1 VAELT
6 SFTPLTLTQ
15 ETIDDVTR
23 AAEPDDDVP
32 NILARDLASQFSDY
46 DGLSY
51 EALSGGNS
59 PYPASLGK
67 EFLTDEEIIQLLA
80 MNEDQSDIETGFSRV
95 LTGAGREIIP
105 SVAGIPGMKA
115 GFAAGAALQAPIPP
129 AGPLAVVAKTL
140 IPLTTAL
147 IGGVFGYEGAKA
159 AQDAI
164 IGEEGVVLPDNKT
177 GVLGAKTL
185 VNIAAPLSG
194 LRVVGKSFAK
204 DFDIG
209 APTYAKHLKQ
219 QQETA
224 IALRDAIS
232 KQGPSVAGSRNIRQM
247 ADAVKIPKEMNT
259 IGRLNRFIE
268 KSVKQAPDEK
278 MDAVGRILIA
288 GQAVGGAGGA
298 MFAESVDP
306 DGGLSRFTG
315 EMIGSTASGLVPS
328 LLKTLTNN
336 KSLVTELFSKL
347 RGTEDALRTKG
358 MDIIYKDLIASD
370 DPVDDVDSILRLL
383 QNPEFE
389 EIINTLG
396 DGSSSTDASHLQNVF
411 LRTGS
416 PVIKGHQDALDNATN
431 AGLGEKTTQQSQ
443 AFFNMYRDRIIAL
456 ARTGDPAAVQVAAD
470 LMQANY
476 EAGFNGRLNLAT
488 DARLQAFEKL
498 SLDADGRTP
507 ETPNETSRAFYE
519 TTVRLM
525 SQGRARERQMW
536 ESTRN
541 SELNVKDLEDSG
553 ALAITGN
560 PENPSVIEMLDNFL
574 EPYKNLPEGL
584 DAEKTKNLSNLL
596 TYAQGLRERLT
607 VNTPNV
613 LDDMPASIAKKYE
626 EIQSLGV
633 TTRINPETNR
643 VELAPTDL
651 MGATQ
656 TNAQEKTARKKFND
670 VQEYFKGFDD
680 TPSIADPDATISTRE
695 LIDAR
700 GTWLKSMRE
709 LSAGPT
715 PDKDK
720 ARITGNFAEL
730 LLDIIE
736 ELPFDQ
742 NAKNEQKIAR
752 AYSKAFNDVFT
763 RTFTGKAALKA
774 KSGELR
780 VPPELLSKKLFVGG
794 SDALAVKLDGFDE
807 MFKFLKDNNIDTTYE
822 TSDGVVLNTV
832 TDTQDLMNRLLR
844 NYLIDPNANKFD
856 PQTGEISFNSLN
868 KFREQFKTILDLPE
882 FASVK
887 NDLVDVDTAKQ
898 LLFAVNQEQ
907 LANEKRLSSLVTFKQ
922 LASDATESPI
932 TTINSAIGG
941 GSDKPMA
948 NLKNLLEVVNNKD
961 LTPEQQTDAMAGLQ
975 HAFLDWAVDKAGGN
989 TLKEGNE
996 LAFKP
1001 SKLFQVLF
1009 TPIPKAAGKQSLLT
1023 VKSKPKNKKT
1033 DPNEFEYG
1041 GWLVENGVM
1050 DEEMADRIHKSLIE
1064 MVSYQAEV
1072 ESGNVNT
1079 LMTEAS
1085 GLMDLYL
1092 TMVGSA
1098 GATSL
1103 ARRLGLR
1110 GGAGNIAIP
1119 SRGAKVVTDIYN
1131 KLPNQKLTKV
1141 MVNLFE
1147 DPKLFALHL
1156 KKARDAKDAGSILE
1170 QLQDNVTTKFGV
1182 KFPRTAASLII
1193 SDPEEIVDVEVGPN
1207 VGKAGETKKMIE
1219 ALKNMPPSPAP
1230 QLQQPVP
1237 PPTIA
1242 PAPVAPPT
1250 ASAARPVDRSQYAA
1264 LFPNDMASGIIRSQ
1278 DQGIGSLMG

>member
-51 EALSGGNS
+51 EALAGGNS
-59 PYPASLGK
+59 PYLKDLDKS
-67 EFLTDEEIIQLLA
+67 FLTDEEIIQFLA
-80 MNEDQSDIETGFSRV
+80 MNEDQSDIEKGFSRV

-105 SVAGIPGMKA
+105 SLAGIPGMKA
-115 GFAAGAALQAPIPP
+115 GFAAGVALQAPIPP
-129 AGPLAVVAKTL
+129 AGPLAVGVKTL

-185 VNIAAPLSG
+185 VNIASPLSG
-194 LRVVGKSFAK
+194 LRVVGKNVAK

-209 APTYAKHLKQ
+209 AATYAKHLKQ
-219 QQETA
+219 QQQEA
-224 IALRDAIS
+224 IALRDAILR
-232 KQGPSVAGSRNIRQM
+232 QGPSVAGSRNIRQM
-247 ADAVKIPKEMNT
+247 ADAVKIPKEINA
-259 IGRLNRFIE
+259 IGRLSRFIE
-268 KSVKQAPDEK
+268 KSVKQAPEEK

-288 GQAVGGAGGA
+288 GQALGGAGGA
-298 MFAESVDP
+298 MFADTVDP
-306 DGGLSRFTG
+306 DGGLSRFAG
-315 EMIGSTASGLVPS
+315 ELAGSTATGLLPG

-347 RGTEDALRTKG
+347 RGTEDSQRTKG
-358 MDIIYKDLIASD
+358 MDIIYRDLIASD
-370 DPVDDVDSILRLL
+370 NPVDDVDSILKLL
-383 QNPEFE
+383 QNPQFE
-389 EIINTLG
+389 EIIDTLG
-396 DGSSSTDASHLQNVF
+396 DGSSSTDASHLNNVV
-411 LRTGS
+411 LRTNS
-416 PVIKGHQDALDNATN
+416 PVLKGHQLALDNATS
-431 AGLGEKTTQQSQ
+431 AGLGEKNTQQSQ

-456 ARTGDPAAVQVAAD
+456 AKTGDPDAVQVAAD

-476 EAGFNGRLNLAT
+476 EAGFNNKLNVAT

-498 SLDADGRTP
+498 SRDADGRTP
-507 ETPNETSRAFYE
+507 ETPNETSKAFFE
-519 TTVRLM
+519 TTERLM
-525 SQGRARERQMW
+525 REGRAMERQIW
-536 ESTRN
+536 GSTRN
-541 SELNVKDLEDSG
+541 SELNVKALDDSG
-553 ALAITGN
+553 DLAITGD

-574 EPYKNLPEGL
+574 APYENLPDGL

-596 TYAQGLRERLT
+596 TYARGLRKKLVGT
-607 VNTPNV
+607 IPDGDGDGGTISGPVIDPN
-613 LDDMPASIAKKYE
+613 
-626 EIQSLGV
+626 
-633 TTRINPETNR
+633 
-643 VELAPTDL
+643 
-651 MGATQ
+651 
-656 TNAQEKTARKKFND
+656 
-670 VQEYFKGFDD
+670 D
-680 TPSIADPDATISTRE
+680 TLSTRE

-715 PDKDK
+715 PDKAK
-720 ARITGNFAEL
+720 ARVTGQFADL

-736 ELPFDQ
+736 ELPFDKD
-742 NAKNEQKIAR
+742 AKNEQKIAR

-794 SDALAVKLDGFDE
+794 SDALAVKLQDFDE

-822 TSDGVVLNTV
+822 TTDGVVLDTV
-832 TDTQDLMNRLLR
+832 TDAQDLMNRLLR
-844 NYLIDPNANKFD
+844 NYLIDPSANKFD
-856 PQTGEISFNSLN
+856 PQTGEISLNSLN
-868 KFREQFKTILDLPE
+868 KFREQFKTILDRPE

-907 LANEKRLSSLVTFKQ
+907 IANEKRLSSLVTFKQ
-922 LASDATESPI
+922 LTSDATESPI

-1207 VGKAGETKKMIE
+1207 VGKAGETKQMIE

-1237 PPTIA
+1237 PPTMA